1 MSQDMALEKKIDE
14 SEFIQRSISK
24 EAPTYD
30 DSVTQMRTNRENTFT
45 FKDDTF
51 EDT

>member
-1 MSQDMALEKKIDE
+1 MSQDVTLEKKIDE

-24 EAPTYD
+24 APTYD

-45 FKDDTF
+45 YKDDTF